1 MIMWIVMEMENITL
15 ERRNLMIYEA
25 DINVRKK
32 LISMFENVDSTIIL
46 SYLQGHMGTAWV
58 DDLEN
63 PTVAQIT
70 VGIFVFFAGDPET
83 KEAEE
88 LLCNLPDFTLAIVDS
103 DEWKNRIETVH
114 AGSIEKFQR
123 YRFKKKP
130 EHLDRKHIQNLLSTL
145 PEGYEIKRIDK
156 EIAKEPS
163 FHELSEDFISQFNSI
178 DDYINRG
185 VGYAILNEGQVVS
198 AATSFSIYDDGIEI
212 EVASHSDHRRK
223 GLATI
228 AASTLILDCLD
239 RGKYPSWDGA
249 NEESV
254 ELAQKLGYIFKES
267 YDTYFIDYKK

>member
-1 MIMWIVMEMENITL
+1 
-15 ERRNLMIYEA
+15 MIYEA

-32 LISMFENVDSTIIL
+32 LISMFEKIDSTIAL

-70 VGIFVFFAGDPET
+70 VGIFVFFAGDSKA

-88 LLCNLPDFTLAIVDS
+88 LLYNLPDFALAIVDS

-114 AGSIEKFQR
+114 VGSFEKFQR
-123 YRFKKKP
+123 YRFKKNP
-130 EHLDRKHIQNLLSTL
+130 EHLDRKHIQNLLSKL

-156 EIAKEPS
+156 EIAQEPS
-163 FHELSEDFISQFNSI
+163 FHELSEDFVSQFDSI
-178 DDYINRG
+178 DDFINRG
-185 VGYAILNEGQVVS
+185 IGYSILNEGQVVS

-212 EVASHSDHRRK
+212 EVASHPDHRRK

-228 AASTLILDCLD
+228 IVASLILECLD

-249 NEESV
+249 NTESV
-254 ELAQKLGYIFKES
+254 ELAQKLGYFFKES
-267 YDTYFIDYKK
+267 YDTYFIEYKR